1 MALSPEGQTCFS
13 KFSGRNTIKFLG
25 VIALAAIIG
34 FSMTACGDDD
44 GGGGGKFPTEMQGTW
59 KMSSVTMVITETTLT
74 MPVYESTYSIKSIS
88 GNLSSGWD
96 MVLDSGG
103 GYRPSFNAKITGS
116 TMVIDKANYFVG
128 TWTKQ
133 P

>member
-1 MALSPEGQTCFS
+1 M
-13 KFSGRNTIKFLG
+13 KNMIKIFG
-25 VIALAAIIG
+25 IIAFVAIIA
-34 FSMTACGDDD
+34 FSFNACGGDDD
-44 GGGGGKFPTEMQGTW
+44 GGGGGSGKFPTEMQGTW

-74 MPVYESTYSIKSIS
+74 MPEYESTYSIKSIS

-96 MVLDSGG
+96 MELDSGG
-103 GYRPSFNAKITGS
+103 GYRPSFNAKIEGS
-116 TMVIDKANYFVG
+116 TLVIDRGNYFVG